1 MAKKLVGL
9 LIAFSM
15 MLSLIACSEREDD
28 GVITGERY
36 TGPFSDV
43 NGAYGG
49 VDDLGRT
56 LAGSS
61 EVGETKQD
69 RQVGIFYFLWMG
81 EHGTG
86 GPYDNSA
93 IVEASPDAI
102 ESESNW
108 LKAGGG
114 PVGAHHFWGEPLFGY
129 YLASDEWVMRKHL
142 QVHYQTPGLIL
153 LSLTRRTR
161 LHMMRE

>member
-61 EVGETKQD
+61 EVGETGQ
-69 RQVGIFYFLWMG
+69 
-81 EHGTG
+81 TG
-86 GPYDNSA
+86 GN
-93 IVEASPDAI
+93 
-102 ESESNW
+102 
-108 LKAGGG
+108 
-114 PVGAHHFWGEPLFGY
+114 FLFLMDGR
-129 YLASDEWVMRKHL
+129 ARH
-142 QVHYQTPGLIL
+142 
-153 LSLTRRTR
+153 RRAV
-161 LHMMRE
+161 

>member
-102 ESESNW
+102 DPRVTGS
-108 LKAGGG
+108 KPAAA
-114 PVGAHHFWGEPLFGY
+114 P
-129 YLASDEWVMRKHL
+129 
-142 QVHYQTPGLIL
+142 
-153 LSLTRRTR
+153 
-161 LHMMRE
+161 

>member
-1 MAKKLVGL
+1 MKGERLSGKE
-9 LIAFSM
+9 ISWITDCFFNDAF
-15 MLSLIACSEREDD
+15 IACSEREDD

-102 ESESNW
+102 GSRPAAVPLERTIS
-108 LKAGGG
+108 
-114 PVGAHHFWGEPLFGY
+114 GENRCSG
-129 YLASDEWVMRKHL
+129 
-142 QVHYQTPGLIL
+142 II
-153 LSLTRRTR
+153 
-161 LHMMRE
+161 

>member
-1 MAKKLVGL
+1 
-9 LIAFSM
+9 
-15 MLSLIACSEREDD
+15 
-28 GVITGERY
+28 
-36 TGPFSDV
+36 
-43 NGAYGG
+43 
-49 VDDLGRT
+49 
-56 LAGSS
+56 
-61 EVGETKQD
+61 
-69 RQVGIFYFLWMG
+69 MG

-129 YLASDEWVMRKHL
+129 YRASDEWVMRKHL
-142 QVHYQTPGLIL
+142 QM
-153 LSLTRRTR
+153 LTDAGD
-161 LHMMRE
+161 

>member
-1 MAKKLVGL
+1 
-9 LIAFSM
+9 M

-61 EVGETKQD
+61 EV
-69 RQVGIFYFLWMG
+69 
-81 EHGTG
+81 
-86 GPYDNSA
+86 
-93 IVEASPDAI
+93 
-102 ESESNW
+102 
-108 LKAGGG
+108 
-114 PVGAHHFWGEPLFGY
+114 
-129 YLASDEWVMRKHL
+129 
-142 QVHYQTPGLIL
+142 
-153 LSLTRRTR
+153 
-161 LHMMRE
+161 

>member
-129 YLASDEWVMRKHL
+129 YLASD
-142 QVHYQTPGLIL
+142 
-153 LSLTRRTR
+153 
-161 LHMMRE
+161 